1 MMEHFVITISRG
13 SGCGGRILGGRLA
26 TALGI
31 PCYDSDILRMAS
43 EISGID
49 EKLFEKSDER
59 VSLSFWKRKGSGDG
73 ELIAPNNGGF
83 LSEENRF
90 RYQAYTLRELAKLH
104 SFVAIGRAANYILE
118 GFPNHI
124 SVAVRAPLDY
134 CIPQVMQQ
142 RQLDRAEAE
151 NWIRKTDKMRQEHYA
166 YYTGGDWNDP
176 KNFDII
182 LNPAKIDLET
192 SVEII
197 RLCLDSRMAK
207 GKA

>member
-1 MMEHFVITISRG
+1 MKNRVITISREFG
-13 SGCGGRILGGRLA
+13 SGGRTIGKSVA
-26 TALGI
+26 TQLGI

-49 EKLFEKSDER
+49 EALFKKNDER
-59 VSLSFWKRKGSGDG
+59 VSLPFWKRKGSGDG
-73 ELIAPNNGGF
+73 SLIAPNSGGF
-83 LSEENRF
+83 LSEENLF

-104 SFVAIGRAANYILE
+104 SFVAIGRAANYILDD
-118 GFPNHI
+118 FPNHI

-134 CIPQVMQQ
+134 CIKQVMHQ
-142 RQLDRAEAE
+142 RQLDESEAE
-151 NWIRKTDKMRQEHYA
+151 IWIRKTDKMRQEHYA
-166 YYTGGDWNDP
+166 YYTGRDWNDP

-192 SVEII
+192 SIEII

-207 GKA
+207 GNS